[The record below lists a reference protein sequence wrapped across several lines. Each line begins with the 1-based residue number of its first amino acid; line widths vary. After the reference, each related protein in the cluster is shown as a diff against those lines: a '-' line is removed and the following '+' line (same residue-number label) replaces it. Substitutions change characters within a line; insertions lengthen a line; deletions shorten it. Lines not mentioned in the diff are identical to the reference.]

1 MRNLSFMTGT
11 TCIAID
17 IAIEPETILIDVR
30 DGAADVALSQNLDH

>member
-1 MRNLSFMTGT
+1 MTGT
-11 TCIAID
+11 TC